1 MLLIGN
7 RLNTKSAHTERAVL
21 AKDEQY
27 VLETATA
34 QLEAGALFLEVGA
47 STLLEVEREAVLWLL
62 QVIQKIGD
70 VPLALDSDSPET
82 IAAFLS
88 AVRSRPM
95 LLGLAPTGARLH
107 RILPLVSHHLPYVSV
122 LCTNG
127 KGVLPTQEQRFEA
140 ALNIIEVVTGA
151 GIPTTDLYLDP
162 VLEPLCLSSQGT
174 VVALDTI
181 SSVKRQIHGVR
192 TICSVMG
199 LASGL
204 PAPGMLL
211 SGFLIL
217 AEAAGLDAVV
227 ADPLDPSVKSGVITG
242 AALLG
247 LDDALARYIEHHNT
261 VTSMAESGAKKSARG
276 KGT

>member
-1 MLLIGN
+1 MFLIGN
-7 RLNTKSAHTERAVL
+7 RLNTKSANTEAAVL
-21 AKDEQY
+21 ARDEQY
-27 VLETATA
+27 VIETAEA
-34 QLEAGALFLEVGA
+34 QLDAGALFLEVGA
-47 STLLEVEREAVLWLL
+47 STLSEVEREAVLWLL
-62 QVIQKIGD
+62 QVIQKMGD
-70 VPLALDSDSPET
+70 VPLALDSGSPET
-82 IAAFLS
+82 IGAFLS
-88 AVRSRPM
+88 AVKSRPM
-95 LLGLAPTGARLH
+95 LLGLAPAGAGLH
-107 RILPLVSHHLPYVSV
+107 RILPLVSRHLPYVSV

-140 ALNIIEVVTGA
+140 ALNTIEIMAEA
-151 GIPTTDLYLDP
+151 GVPTTDLYLDP

-181 SSVKRQIHGVR
+181 SSIKRQIQGVR

-204 PAPGMLL
+204 PSPGLLL
-211 SGFLIL
+211 SGFLML

-227 ADPLDPSVKSGVITG
+227 ADPLDPSVKSGMISG

-247 LDDALARYIEHHNT
+247 LDNALARYIKHHNT
-261 VTSMAESGAKKSARG
+261 MALMAESGAKKSSRD